1 MTHGG
6 SRSAVIAGAFITMLL
21 VTACSDGNTS
31 GGTTFEDALQD
42 GATCQELYD
51 IRNAADPD
59 SPQIP
64 EWNEQLREIGC
75 FSSSATRTDQ

>member
-6 SRSAVIAGAFITMLL
+6 SRSAAIAGASITMLL
-21 VTACSDGNTS
+21 VTSCGGGTS

-59 SPQIP
+59 SPKIP

-75 FSSSATRTDQ
+75 FSSSSTRTDQ

>member
-6 SRSAVIAGAFITMLL
+6 HRGTAVTVALAAALL
-21 VTACSDGNTS
+21 LAACGDDGSN
-31 GGTTFEDALQD
+31 GGTSFEEALQD
-42 GATCQELYD
+42 GATCQELFD

-59 SPQIP
+59 SPKIP

-75 FSSSATRTDQ
+75 FSSSSTRTDQ